1 MARAPLFGRAG
12 CAMARPVMRPTL
24 HGWRMLTAI
33 LQIAAFVLFVLP
45 APAQAAV
52 HRHAGL
58 HAALE
63 QAAAEHGHTVLATD
77 SATDQADAVP
87 DAGGGHDT
95 CWLGCCSCHA
105 FVGAAPVA
113 PMRTAWTARRLP
125 VPAPDAARPDATPE
139 ALPEPP
145 RHDA

>member
-1 MARAPLFGRAG
+1 
-12 CAMARPVMRPTL
+12 MARPVMNPTL

-58 HAALE
+58 HAALD
-63 QAAAEHGHTVLATD
+63 QAAAEHGHAVSVTD
-77 SATDQADAVP
+77 SATDLADAAP
-87 DAGGGHDT
+87 DAGSGHDT

-105 FVGAAPVA
+105 FVGATPVA
-113 PMRTAWTARRLP
+113 PAVASWTAQRLP
-125 VPAPDAARPDATPE
+125 VPAPEAARPDAAPGI
-139 ALPEPP
+139 LPEPP
-145 RHDA
+145 RPFA

>member
-1 MARAPLFGRAG
+1 
-12 CAMARPVMRPTL
+12 
-24 HGWRMLTAI
+24 MLTAI

-63 QAAAEHGHTVLATD
+63 HAGADHVHAV
-77 SATDQADAVP
+77 SASEQADAAP
-87 DAGGGHDT
+87 DTAGGHDT

-105 FVGAAPVA
+105 FVEAAPVA
-113 PMRTAWTARRLP
+113 PARTGWTARRLP
-125 VPAPDAARPDATPE
+125 VPAPDAARPDAMPGI
-139 ALPEPP
+139 LPEPP
-145 RHDA
+145 RTRA